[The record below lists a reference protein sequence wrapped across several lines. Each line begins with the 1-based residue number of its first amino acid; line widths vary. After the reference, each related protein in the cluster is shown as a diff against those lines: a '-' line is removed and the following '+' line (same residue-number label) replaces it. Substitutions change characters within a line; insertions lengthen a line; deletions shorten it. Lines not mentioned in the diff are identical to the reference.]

1 MRRLHDLGDL
11 GVPGHERWLGFFG
24 LRLRLVAA
32 ITCAGVLGGALGAAY
47 LWCLEIGTELIGPGG
62 WSQAGQVAVLVVVG
76 VCVSVLV
83 AVLGRPADVELLV
96 DNIHVPG
103 GTSQTPARLRSLLP
117 ISLLCIGAGG
127 TLGPEAPVVTTT
139 GSVAHRLARWAQL
152 EPGDVRVVTMA
163 GMAAGFAVLFGAPFG
178 AAVFALEIPHRR
190 GMEYYEAV
198 IPAAIGASIGFAI
211 SVLAGGHGL
220 EPIWTL
226 PSVTELALADLAYG
240 VVAGV
245 VGAAIAVAFTTSTR
259 VLTFLA
265 QYLGSAL
272 RPATGGL
279 LLGLLAIVTP
289 YALTNGEW
297 QIASLTGAVTAGALL
312 IAALGKLVGAAVA
325 VAFGWRGGFII
336 PLFFVGFCV
345 GRVIAERLPGA
356 TEWAFVLAVMAAANV
371 GVTKT
376 PLGSTLVVTEMS
388 GMTVLPSTLLA
399 SLTALVLTSP
409 LGVIEA
415 QRERVDAYGA
425 RHGATQPDHESH

>member
-1 MRRLHDLGDL
+1 
-11 GVPGHERWLGFFG
+11 
-24 LRLRLVAA
+24 
-32 ITCAGVLGGALGAAY
+32 
-47 LWCLEIGTELIGPGG
+47 
-62 WSQAGQVAVLVVVG
+62 LVVVG
-76 VCVSVLV
+76 VCVTLLV

-103 GTSQTPARLRSLLP
+103 GTSASSARLRSLLP

-139 GSVAHRLARWAQL
+139 GSVAHRLAQWAQL
-152 EPGDVRVVTMA
+152 DHDDMRVVTMA

-178 AAVFALEIPHRR
+178 AALFALEIPHRR
-190 GMEYYEAV
+190 GLEYHEAV

-211 SVLAGGHGL
+211 SVMVGGHGL
-220 EPIWTL
+220 EPIWSL
-226 PSVTELALADLAYG
+226 PSVTELALVDLGYG

-245 VGAAIAVAFTTSTR
+245 VGATIAVVFTKLTR
-259 VLTFLA
+259 VLTFLVH
-265 QYLGSAL
+265 YLGPAW

-297 QIASLTGAVTAGALL
+297 QVASLTGAVTVGALV
-312 IAALGKLVGAAVA
+312 IAAMGKLVGAAVA
-325 VAFGWRGGFII
+325 VACGWRGGFII

-345 GRVIAERLPGA
+345 GRAIADQLPGA
-356 TEWAFVLAVMAAANV
+356 TEWAFVLSVMAAANV

-388 GMTVLPSTLLA
+388 GMTVLPATLLA

-409 LGVIEA
+409 LGVIGA
-415 QRERVDAYGA
+415 QRRRVDAYGA
-425 RHGATQPDHESH
+425 RHGTT